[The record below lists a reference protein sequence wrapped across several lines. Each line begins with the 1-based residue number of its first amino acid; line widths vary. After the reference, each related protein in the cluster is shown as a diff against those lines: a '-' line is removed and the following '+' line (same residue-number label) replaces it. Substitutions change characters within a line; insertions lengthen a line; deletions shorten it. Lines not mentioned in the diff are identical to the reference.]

1 MKKIIRLTESDLV
14 RIVEKV
20 ISHHIQKNLA
30 DETPD
35 EIHQDE
41 ETDLIDDVLKYKNIK
56 PYDQSKVKRSKPL
69 DPSNKK

>member
-1 MKKIIRLTESDLV
+1 MKRIIKLTESDLV

-20 ISHHIQKNLA
+20 ISNQVQKNLA

-41 ETDLIDDVLKYKNIK
+41 ETQLIDDVLKYKNIK
-56 PYDQSKVKRSKPL
+56 PYDQSKVRKSKPL
-69 DPSNKK
+69 DPNKK